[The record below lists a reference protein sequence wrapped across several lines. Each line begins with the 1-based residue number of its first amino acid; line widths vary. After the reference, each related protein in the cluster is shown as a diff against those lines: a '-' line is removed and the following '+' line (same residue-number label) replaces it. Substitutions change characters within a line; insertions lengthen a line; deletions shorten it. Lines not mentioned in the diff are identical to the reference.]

1 MCTREPERIAQD
13 EKASDNISLLS
24 ESVNVEPGI
33 ETTQT
38 HTHTQSPTYNLPGLL
53 SAGWFVDDLFH
64 DLLQ

>member
-24 ESVNVEPGI
+24 ESVNAEPGI

-38 HTHTQSPTYNLPGLL
+38 HTHKHTQNPLHIISLAY
-53 SAGWFVDDLFH
+53 
-64 DLLQ
+64 